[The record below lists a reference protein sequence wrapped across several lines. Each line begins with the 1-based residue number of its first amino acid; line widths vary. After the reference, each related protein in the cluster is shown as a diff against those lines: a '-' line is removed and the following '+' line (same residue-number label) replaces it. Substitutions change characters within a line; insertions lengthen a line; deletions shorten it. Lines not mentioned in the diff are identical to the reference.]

1 MLPIELELNLNL
13 LVRPKPLSDLASA
26 ALPTFPATLPFIY
39 YALATMVFFFSS
51 CFSNT
56 KLVPATE
63 LFALA
68 LFSAWNTLLQDFHRS
83 GSFLTIRIQ
92 FP

>member
-39 YALATMVFFFSS
+39 YALATMVFFFPPV
-51 CFSNT
+51 FQ
-56 KLVPATE
+56 
-63 LFALA
+63 
-68 LFSAWNTLLQDFHRS
+68 TLN
-83 GSFLTIRIQ
+83 
-92 FP
+92 